1 MIDEMK
7 IRHIFIVIILL
18 FVTIA
23 CTKTVVYTDD
33 FGHKTSQVEMKGGV
47 PHGKTILYFNDGEN
61 ILQETNYKKGKMNGY
76 STRWFFNG
84 GKEYE
89 EYYVDN
95 VLEGQKNTWDRT
107 GLLRASDSYC
117 HGLLNGNC
125 SKWYDNGQIQI
136 ESYYKMG
143 MPDSIWYYYDY
154 YGLEVGRAKFHDGD
168 GTQIAISPNNE
179 IKITEYKKGEPV
191 SDSVMVFE
199 STAQYNELVKRLLYQ

>member
-1 MIDEMK
+1 MK
-7 IRHIFIVIILL
+7 IRHIFIVIVLL

-89 EYYVDN
+89 EYYKGI
-95 VLEGQKNTWDRT
+95 EQKWFFYIFCIYIYITHNIFCFTII
-107 GLLRASDSYC
+107 
-117 HGLLNGNC
+117 LLN
-125 SKWYDNGQIQI
+125 
-136 ESYYKMG
+136 YK
-143 MPDSIWYYYDY
+143 
-154 YGLEVGRAKFHDGD
+154 
-168 GTQIAISPNNE
+168 
-179 IKITEYKKGEPV
+179 
-191 SDSVMVFE
+191 
-199 STAQYNELVKRLLYQ
+199 